1 MEGLSERQYA
11 ARVGLSRGA
20 IQKAKAAG
28 RLVLHEDGS
37 IDAAASDKRRAETT
51 DPSKTRKA
59 SAPKLKPVPEAAVAA
74 VGDTLREQGLAVPA
88 VGGGTTFLQAKT
100 ANEVLKAQE
109 RRIRLQK
116 LKGELVDRARAETLM
131 FRLAR
136 DERDVWV
143 TWPARVA
150 ALMAAEL
157 TAALGDG
164 QSETSDPS
172 QPAVTAALMQR
183 LLETHVRA
191 QLDSLADIRPRL
203 G

>member
-1 MEGLSERQYA
+1 MQGMSERQYA
-11 ARVGLSRGA
+11 AHVGLSRGA
-20 IQKAKAAG
+20 IQKAKTAE
-28 RLVLHEDGS
+28 RLALYPDGS
-37 IDAAASDKRRAETT
+37 INAAASDARRAETT
-51 DPSKTRKA
+51 DPSKTRKPP
-59 SAPKLKPVPEAAVAA
+59 APKLKPVPEAAVAA
-74 VGDTLREQGLAVPA
+74 VGDTLREQGLSSPA

-116 LKGELVDRARAETLM
+116 LRGELVDRARSETLM

-136 DERDVWV
+136 EERDAWV

-164 QSETSDPS
+164 SE
-172 QPAVTAALMQR
+172 VEAALMQKV
-183 LLETHVRA
+183 LEAHVRA
-191 QLDSLADIRPRL
+191 QLDSLAEIRP
-203 G
+203 GTG